1 MEGEIWK
8 VIPGFSNY
16 MASNKGRIKNIK
28 TGYITLGSLDDA
40 KYRRFTLYNDDGVK
54 IHTKVHILVA
64 KAFLPNPDNLPEVNH
79 KNKNHEDNRVENLEW
94 VSHKKNMQ
102 HFFKEEGI
110 KHNNARP
117 IKCVETGEIF
127 PSLRKAAE
135 AKHVNKERIRVSAND
150 KEGKRKSAG
159 YHWKWID
166 GGKQS

>member
-8 VIPGFSNY
+8 IIPGFSNY

-40 KYRRFTLYNDDGVK
+40 KYRRFALYNDDGVK

-64 KAFLPNPDNLPEVNH
+64 KAFLSNPDNLPEVNH

>member
-8 VIPGFSNY
+8 IIPGFSNY

-28 TGYITLGSLDDA
+28 TGYITLGSLDNA

-79 KNKNHEDNRVENLEW
+79 KNKNHEDNRIENLEW
-94 VSHKKNMQ
+94 ISHKKNMQ